1 MVDMGLQEQ
10 GRLFT
15 ANDCAVGGDESILLI
30 TGYCGVRMILS
41 TTILIFLS
49 QTQYG
54 RQEYLSQAERPDHH
68 SSTDRLFRSGRLCRT
83 RTCGQDIQQSETVP
97 TIYVFLP

>member
-30 TGYCGVRMILS
+30 TGCVAHANSTIVIL
-41 TTILIFLS
+41 TLIADL
-49 QTQYG
+49 TW
-54 RQEYLSQAERPDHH
+54 QARVPI
-68 SSTDRLFRSGRLCRT
+68 SGKT
-83 RTCGQDIQQSETVP
+83 P
-97 TIYVFLP
+97 

>member
-30 TGYCGVRMILS
+30 TGYVDRVNSSIMIL
-41 TTILIFLS
+41 TLIADLIW
-49 QTQYG
+49 
-54 RQEYLSQAERPDHH
+54 QARVPI
-68 SSTDRLFRSGRLCRT
+68 SGKT
-83 RTCGQDIQQSETVP
+83 P
-97 TIYVFLP
+97 